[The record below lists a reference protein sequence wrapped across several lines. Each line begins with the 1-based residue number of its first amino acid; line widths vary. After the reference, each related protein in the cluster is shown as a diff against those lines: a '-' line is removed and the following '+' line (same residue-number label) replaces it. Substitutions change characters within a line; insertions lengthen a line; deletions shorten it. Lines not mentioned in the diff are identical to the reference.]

1 MHITEYCLGLIVMQN
16 VIIQEYVV
24 GRQLKNIPEASN
36 SVNNEEVIVTKLA
49 LVFVQFQRIEPLH
62 KMRDCGLQI
71 PLSPPLHH
79 RGTRGSLIWKT
90 LQPTADPQAQAKP
103 LCSFH

>member
-1 MHITEYCLGLIVMQN
+1 MQN

-24 GRQLKNIPEASN
+24 GRQLKKNSN
-36 SVNNEEVIVTKLA
+36 SVNNEVVTKLA